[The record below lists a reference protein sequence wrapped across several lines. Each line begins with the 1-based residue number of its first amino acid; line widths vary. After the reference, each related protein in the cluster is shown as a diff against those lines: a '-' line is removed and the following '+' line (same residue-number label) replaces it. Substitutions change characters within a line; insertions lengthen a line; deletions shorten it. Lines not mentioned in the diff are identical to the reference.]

1 MGPPASRICSGGSLV
16 VQHIN
21 NAIFGLTFPEG
32 SINMI
37 NHESSISSTTPIG
50 ARSAGVA
57 AIDPRSKDLGRSV
70 QTMSPHLAV
79 GRGVQ
84 HQRRGPDRQSSLHKR
99 PQMGQTLPIR
109 WVGGSAGPETA
120 GASQNP
126 WRGNRGVGHQDSHL
140 PSNGPGSGIYHV
152 VAGQAGTSSASTLR
166 GFLDQPRDNPPHPF
180 APRPSVSDR
189 PNVVQKQRSRIR
201 GKKNAIIQIYR
212 HRPRW
217 GQVVCF
223 DEMGPL
229 QTIPRGGS
237 AWGRHAR
244 LRPDR
249 YKRNGTLQW
258 FCAFSPHTGMAVGKG
273 LPTKS
278 AECCRAFWLEH
289 MLPAW
294 PKGGIH
300 LVMDNLSAHKKAL
313 RELPARIRR
322 RIHVY
327 WTPTNSSWLNL
338 VESYFATL
346 QRTALH
352 NTHYRTPK
360 EIEQGLKRGTKYL
373 NENPRSYK
381 WKKV

>member
-1 MGPPASRICSGGSLV
+1 MIDHEP
-16 VQHIN
+16 
-21 NAIFGLTFPEG
+21 
-32 SINMI
+32 SIY
-37 NHESSISSTTPIG
+37 STTPVWGESPGI
-50 ARSAGVA
+50 A
-57 AIDPRSKDLGRSV
+57 AIDSRSEHLGRTV
-70 QTMSPHLAV
+70 QTMSSYLAV
-79 GRGVQ
+79 GRRLQ
-84 HQRRGPDRQSSLHKR
+84 HQRRGSDRQSSLYKR
-99 PQMGQTLPIR
+99 PQMGQTLPVR
-109 WVGGSAGPETA
+109 WFGRIARSQTAWSSQGPWK
-120 GASQNP
+120 P
-126 WRGNRGVGHQDSHL
+126 NRGVGNQDSHF
-140 PSNGPGSGIYHV
+140 PSLRFGPGIYHV
-152 VAGQAGTSSASTLR
+152 VAGQARKISASTLWN
-166 GFLDQPRDNPPHPF
+166 FLYQPRDNSAHPF
-180 APRPSVSDR
+180 AAWSSVSNR
-189 PNVVQKQRSRIR
+189 PNVVRKQRSRIR

-229 QTIPRGGS
+229 QTIPRGGK
-237 AWGRHAR
+237 AWGRRAN
-244 LRPDR
+244 LRSDR

-258 FCAFSPHTGMAVGKG
+258 FCAFSPNTGIAVGKG
-273 LPTKS
+273 FPTKS

-294 PKGGIH
+294 PRGGIH

-346 QRTALH
+346 QRTALY
-352 NTHYRTPK
+352 NTDYRTPQ
-360 EIEQGLKRGTKYL
+360 EIEQGLHRGTKYL
-373 NENPRSYK
+373 NENPRPYK

>member
-1 MGPPASRICSGGSLV
+1 
-16 VQHIN
+16 
-21 NAIFGLTFPEG
+21 
-32 SINMI
+32 MI
-37 NHESSISSTTPIG
+37 DYEPSISSTPPLGGGT
-50 ARSAGVA
+50 AGVA
-57 AIDPRSKDLGRSV
+57 AIDSRSTYLCWSL
-70 QTMSPHLAV
+70 QTMSHDLAI
-79 GRGVQ
+79 GCRVQ
-84 HQRRGPDRQSSLHKR
+84 HHRRESHRPSSLYKR
-99 PQMGQTLPIR
+99 PQMGQTAPIR
-109 WVGGSAGPETA
+109 RFGGAAGPEA
-120 GASQNP
+120 AWPSPGP
-126 WRGNRGVGHQDSHL
+126 RRGNRGGGYQDSHV
-140 PSNGPGSGIYHV
+140 PSPGAGPGIYHV
-152 VAGQAGTSSASTLR
+152 VTGQARKSSASTLR
-166 GFLDQPRDNPPHPF
+166 RFLDQPRDNPPYPF
-180 APRPSVSDR
+180 PSRSSVLDR
-189 PNVVQKQRSRIR
+189 PNLVQKQRSRIR

-237 AWGRHAR
+237 AWGRHAS

-258 FCAFSPHTGMAVGKG
+258 FCAFNPHTGSAVGKG
-273 LPTKS
+273 FPAKS

-289 MLPAW
+289 MLSSW
-294 PKGGIH
+294 PQGGIH

-352 NTHYRTPK
+352 NTDYRTPQ
-360 EIEQGLKRGTKYL
+360 EIEQGLQRGTEYL

-381 WKKV
+381 WKKI

>member
-1 MGPPASRICSGGSLV
+1 
-16 VQHIN
+16 
-21 NAIFGLTFPEG
+21 
-32 SINMI
+32 MI
-37 NHESSISSTTPIG
+37 DHEPTISSTAPIWG
-50 ARSAGVA
+50 RSAGFA
-57 AIDPRSKDLGRSV
+57 AINPRSKYLGRPIQAV
-70 QTMSPHLAV
+70 SPYLAI
-79 GRGVQ
+79 GRRVQ
-84 HQRRGPDRQSSLHKR
+84 HQRRRQDRQSSLHKR

-109 WVGGSAGPETA
+109 WIGGSAGPQTA

-126 WRGNRGVGHQDSHL
+126 WRENGGVGHQDRHF
-140 PSNGPGSGIYHV
+140 PSAGLGSGVYHV
-152 VAGQAGTSSASTLR
+152 VPGQTGASSAPTLR
-166 GFLDQPRDNPPHPF
+166 GFLNQPRDHPPHSF
-180 APRPSVSDR
+180 ASRPSVSDR
-189 PNVVQKQRSRIR
+189 PNVVRKQRSRIR

-217 GQVVCF
+217 GQVICF

-229 QTIPRGGS
+229 QTIPRGGK
-237 AWGRHAR
+237 AWGRHAS

-258 FCAFSPHTGMAVGKG
+258 FCAFNPNTGIAVGKG
-273 LPTKS
+273 FPSKA
-278 AECCRAFWLEH
+278 AECCREFWLQH
-289 MLPAW
+289 MLPVW
-294 PKGGIH
+294 PRGGIH
-300 LVMDNLSAHKKAL
+300 LIMDNLSAHKKAL

-338 VESYFATL
+338 VESYFASL

-352 NTHYRTPK
+352 NTDYRTPN
-360 EIEQGLKRGTKYL
+360 EIEQGLSRGTEYL